1 MKKAVFIFALFFG
14 LIIPVLAWTND
25 QDILAKIG
33 PKEITRADF
42 EQFINSFTPEQKQF
56 LSENPKQKEILLDRL
71 VQVQVVSDLARR
83 KNLDKDDRVKMQIEN
98 QTNEILAQEFLRRE
112 LEAEISITEEDL
124 NIYYLNHQK
133 EFDSPEM
140 VRVRHIL
147 IKIDKDASDQDR
159 QKAREKAES
168 LLSRIN
174 NGEDF
179 AKLASE
185 YSDDPNSKVKGGDL
199 GFIQR
204 GKVIKPFEEAAF
216 SLKPGE
222 VSPVIETILGFHI
235 LKLEKK
241 KPAGIEPLEKVKNRI
256 RAKVL
261 EDLKNA
267 KRKSFIEKVLKEAK
281 VEIHPELLVSDKK

>member
-241 KPAGIEPLEKVKNRI
+241 KPAGIEPLEKVKDRT